1 MLRRVVSFVLVLGV
15 LAHAI
20 ALVRHN
26 GVMLEAHMN
35 RAMLVADLMVIC
47 HPSGSSTVDKVALP
61 DVPVPSDAQND
72 CPICGGLAATVALV
86 VPELAPHYLKFDPP
100 SLRPTYVTAPIDVFP
115 VLLPPV
121 RGPPALA

>member
-35 RAMLVADLMVIC
+35 RAMLIADLMVIC
-47 HPSGSSTVDKVALP
+47 HPSGTSTVDKAVLP
-61 DVPVPSDAQND
+61 DVPVPADAQNN
-72 CPICGGLAATVALV
+72 CPICGGLAATVALA
-86 VPELAPHYLKFDPP
+86 VPEMAPHYLKFDPP
-100 SLRPTYVTAPIDVFP
+100 IQRPTHVAALIDRSPAV
-115 VLLPPV
+115 LPPV